1 MMPTERRSPRRST
14 VMTFL
19 SDRRGE
25 TAIEYG
31 LIATLVVVVTL
42 AGLSQF
48 SAATNK
54 MYNKITNAMAA
65 TP

>member
-1 MMPTERRSPRRST
+1 
-14 VMTFL
+14 MTFL